1 MSGIKYLLDTCFIIE
16 LYNGNP
22 DVLAIVQSKQI
33 ELPQCGV
40 SPINRMEVLGF
51 NALPA
56 DDETNLNNLLD
67 SLVSFPLNRQIENR
81 AIELR
86 KSHKIK
92 LPDCIV
98 LATALTHGLALLTLD
113 NGLNNK
119 YVAELAGVNR

>member
-22 DVLAIVQSKQI
+22 EVLAIVESKQI
-33 ELPQCGV
+33 QLPQCGI

-67 SLVSFPLNRQIENR
+67 SLILFPLNRQIENKG
-81 AIELR
+81 IELR
-86 KSHKIK
+86 KRHKIK

-98 LATALTHGLALLTLD
+98 LATALTHGLELLTLD

-119 YVAELAGVNR
+119 YEAELSSMK

>member
-1 MSGIKYLLDTCFIIE
+1 MTGINYLLDTCFMIE

-22 DVLAIVQSKQI
+22 EVLSIIQNKQI
-33 ELPQCGV
+33 ELPQCGI

-67 SLVSFPLNRQIENR
+67 SLVSFPINRQIENK
-81 AIELR
+81 AIDLR
-86 KSHKIK
+86 KNHRIK

-98 LATALTHGLALLTLD
+98 LATALTHGLELLTLD
-113 NGLNNK
+113 TGLNNK

>member
-16 LYNGNP
+16 LYNDNP
-22 DVLAIVQSKQI
+22 EVLAIVQSKQI
-33 ELPQCGV
+33 ELSQCGI
-40 SPINRMEVLGF
+40 SPINRIEVLGF
-51 NALPA
+51 NALAP
-56 DDETNLNNLLD
+56 DDENNLNNLLD
-67 SLVSFPLNRQIENR
+67 SLVSFPLNRQIENK

-86 KSHKIK
+86 IKHKIK